1 MSEQDNKKVTRWLLV
16 VCGLI
21 MIMVVFG
28 GYVRLTRSG
37 LSIVEWNPIS
47 GVIPPIGEAAWEA
60 EFAKYQQTPEGQFI
74 NYNMTLEGY
83 KRIFYVE
90 YLHRL
95 LGRFAGLFVVI
106 PLFYYLYKGIIP
118 WRKSAVYL
126 AIAALFGFQGFL
138 GWYMVSS
145 GLVENPAVDHFR
157 LTAHLLMA
165 LFLLA
170 LTMWT
175 ALRHM
180 HGFPAGSKGKG
191 SRSTLPSVLSAMVLT
206 VLVIQITY
214 GGFVAGLKA
223 GWVSNTWPLMG
234 GRWIPNTLF
243 AQFDA
248 WWQNLISAPVGVHF
262 VHRWF
267 AFVVLGTAV
276 WLYFITRRPGYSATV
291 RKAVVYFLGLVAV
304 QIALGV
310 STIWFS
316 VPIFLAL
323 THQAVGLLLFMVAVY
338 IRYEMVYKP
347 VPGRIMERQTAV
359 AQTGD

>member
-1 MSEQDNKKVTRWLLV
+1 MSEQDNKKIIRWLLV

-47 GVIPPIGEAAWEA
+47 GVLPPIGDAAWEA
-60 EFAKYQQTPEGQFI
+60 EFAKYQETPEGRLI

-95 LGRFAGLFVVI
+95 IARFAGLIVVI

-118 WRKSAVYL
+118 WRKSFVYL
-126 AIAALFGFQGFL
+126 SIGALFGFQGFL

-157 LTAHLLMA
+157 LTTHLLMA

-170 LTMWT
+170 LTMWM

-180 HGFPAGSKGKG
+180 HGFPKLIREGRGS
-191 SRSTLPSVLSAMVLT
+191 LPYLLSALT
-206 VLVIQITY
+206 LAVLVIQITY

-223 GWVSNTWPLMG
+223 GYISNTWPLMA
-234 GRWIPNTLF
+234 GRWIPSNLF
-243 AQFDA
+243 VQFDA

-267 AFVVLGTAV
+267 AFVVLGAAV
-276 WLYFITRRPGYSATV
+276 WLYFITKRHAYSANV
-291 RKAVVYFLGLVAV
+291 HKAVVYFLGLVAV
-304 QIALGV
+304 QIFLGV
-310 STIWFS
+310 ITIWFS
-316 VPIFLAL
+316 MPLILAL
-323 THQAVGLLLFMVAVY
+323 SHQAVGLLLFMVSVY
-338 IRYEMVYKP
+338 IRYEIVHTP
-347 VPGRIMERQTAV
+347 IPEQVVERATAV
-359 AQTGD
+359 PQTGD

>member
-1 MSEQDNKKVTRWLLV
+1 MSEQDNKKIIRWLV
-16 VCGLI
+16 VVSVLI

-28 GYVRLTRSG
+28 GFVRLTRSG

-47 GVIPPIGEAAWEA
+47 GVIPPIGEEAWIT
-60 EFAKYQQTPEGQFI
+60 EFEKYRQTPEGMFI
-74 NYNMTLEGY
+74 NNNMTLKEY
-83 KRIFYVE
+83 QEIFYVE

-95 LGRFAGLFVVI
+95 IARFAGLFVVI

-118 WRKSAVYL
+118 WRKSFVYL
-126 AIAALFGFQGFL
+126 LIGALFGFQGFL

-165 LFLLA
+165 LLLLV

-175 ALRHM
+175 ALRHV
-180 HGFPAGSKGKG
+180 HHFPPVINKGRGS
-191 SRSTLPSVLSAMVLT
+191 LPYLLSALMLT
-206 VLVIQITY
+206 ILVIQITY

-223 GWVSNTWPLMG
+223 GWISNTWPLMA
-234 GRWIPNTLF
+234 GRWIPANLF
-243 AQFDA
+243 TQFDA

-267 AFVVLGTAV
+267 AFVVLGAAI
-276 WLYFITRRPGYSATV
+276 WLFFITKRHAYSV
-291 RKAVVYFLGLVAV
+291 NVHKAVGYFLWLVGA
-304 QIALGV
+304 QIVLGI

-316 VPIFLAL
+316 VPIVLAL
-323 THQAVGLLLFMVAVY
+323 SHQAVGLLLFMIAVY
-338 IRYEMVYKP
+338 IRYEIVHTPIPEKI
-347 VPGRIMERQTAV
+347 VARATAV
-359 AQTGD
+359 ATTTD

>member
-1 MSEQDNKKVTRWLLV
+1 MSEQDNKKIIRWLFV

-21 MIMVVFG
+21 VVMVVFG
-28 GYVRLTRSG
+28 GFVRLTRSG
-37 LSIVEWNPIS
+37 LSIVEWNPVS
-47 GVIPPIGEAAWEA
+47 GVIPPVGQAAWEA
-60 EFAKYQQTPEGQFI
+60 EFAKYQQTPEGSLI
-74 NYNMTLEGY
+74 NHSITLAQY
-83 KRIFYVE
+83 KEIFYVE

-95 LGRFAGLFVVI
+95 IARFAGLFVVI

-118 WRKSAVYL
+118 WRKSFIYL
-126 AIAALFGFQGFL
+126 LIGALFGFQGFL

-157 LTAHLLMA
+157 LTIHLLMA

-175 ALRHM
+175 ALRHV
-180 HGFPAGSKGKG
+180 HGFPKVIKEGRGS
-191 SRSTLPSVLSAMVLT
+191 LPYVLSALVLV

-223 GWVSNTWPLMG
+223 GWISNTWPLIG
-234 GRWIPNTLF
+234 GRWIPANLF
-243 AQFDA
+243 TQFDA

-267 AFVVLGTAV
+267 AFVVLITAV
-276 WLYFITRRPGYSATV
+276 WLYFITKRHAYSASV
-291 RKAVVYFLGLVAV
+291 HKAIMYFLGLVAV
-304 QIALGV
+304 QIVLGV
-310 STIWFS
+310 STIWLS

-323 THQAVGLLLFMVAVY
+323 SHQAVGLLLFIVAVY
-338 IRYEMVYKP
+338 IRYEIVHTP
-347 VPGRIMERQTAV
+347 IPEQAVARSTAV

>member
-1 MSEQDNKKVTRWLLV
+1 MSEQDNQKIIRWLFV

-21 MIMVVFG
+21 MVMVVFG

-47 GVIPPIGEAAWEA
+47 GVIPPIGQEAWEA
-60 EFAKYQQTPEGQFI
+60 EFAKYQQTPEGMFI
-74 NYNMTLEGY
+74 NNNMTLEGY
-83 KRIFYVE
+83 KEIFYIE

-95 LGRFAGLFVVI
+95 IARFAGLIVVI
-106 PLFYYLYKGIIP
+106 PLFYYIYKGIIP
-118 WRKSAVYL
+118 WRKSFVYL
-126 AIAALFGFQGFL
+126 SIGALFGFQGFL

-145 GLVENPAVDHFR
+145 GLVENPAVDHIR
-157 LTAHLLMA
+157 LTIHLLMA

-180 HGFPAGSKGKG
+180 QNFPPVINKGRGS
-191 SRSTLPSVLSAMVLT
+191 LPYVLSALVL
-206 VLVIQITY
+206 VILVIQIAW

-223 GWVSNTWPLMG
+223 GWMSNTFPLMA
-234 GRWIPNTLF
+234 GRWIPPNLF
-243 AQFDA
+243 TQFDS
-248 WWQNLISAPVGVHF
+248 WWQNLISAPVTVHF

-267 AFVVLGTAV
+267 AFVVLAAAIG
-276 WLYFITRRPGYSATV
+276 LYFITKRHAYSANV
-291 RKAVVYFLGLVAV
+291 HKAVIGFLGLVAV

-316 VPIFLAL
+316 VPLILAL
-323 THQAVGLLLFMVAVY
+323 SHQAVGLLLFVIAVY
-338 IRYEMVYKP
+338 IRYEIVHTP
-347 VPGRIMERQTAV
+347 IPERIVAQPTAV

>member
-1 MSEQDNKKVTRWLLV
+1 MSEEDNKRIIRWLFI

-21 MIMVVFG
+21 VVMVVFG

-37 LSIVEWNPIS
+37 LSIVEWNPVS

-60 EFAKYQQTPEGQFI
+60 EFAKYQQTPEGSLI
-74 NYNMTLEGY
+74 NHSITLAQY
-83 KRIFYVE
+83 KEIFYVE
-90 YLHRL
+90 YIHRL
-95 LGRFAGLFVVI
+95 IARFAGLIVVI

-118 WRKSAVYL
+118 RRKSAVYL
-126 AIAALFGFQGFL
+126 TIGALFGFQGFL

-157 LTAHLLMA
+157 LTIHLLMA

-175 ALRHM
+175 ALRHV
-180 HGFPAGSKGKG
+180 HGFPKVIKEGRGS
-191 SRSTLPSVLSAMVLT
+191 LPYVLSAVVLV

-223 GWVSNTWPLMG
+223 GWISNTFPLMG

-243 AQFDA
+243 NQFDA

-267 AFVVLGTAV
+267 AFVVLAAATG
-276 WLYFITRRPGYSATV
+276 LYFITRRHAYTANV
-291 RKAVVYFLGLVAV
+291 HKAVVYFLGLVAV
-304 QIALGV
+304 QITLGV

-316 VPIFLAL
+316 VPIYLAL
-323 THQAVGLLLFMVAVY
+323 THQAVGLLLFVVAVY
-338 IRYEMVYKP
+338 IRYEIVHTP
-347 VPGRIMERQTAV
+347 LPEQVLARQTAV